1 MPLDKSKS
9 KNAFRHNVAKEI
21 KAGRP
26 KRQALAIAY
35 HVEHKAPHPRKR
47 ATK

>member
-9 KNAFRHNVAKEI
+9 KHAFSHNVAKEI

-26 KRQALAIAY
+26 KRRAVAIAY
-35 HVEHKAPHPRKR
+35 AVERAKPKPRKR
-47 ATK
+47 A